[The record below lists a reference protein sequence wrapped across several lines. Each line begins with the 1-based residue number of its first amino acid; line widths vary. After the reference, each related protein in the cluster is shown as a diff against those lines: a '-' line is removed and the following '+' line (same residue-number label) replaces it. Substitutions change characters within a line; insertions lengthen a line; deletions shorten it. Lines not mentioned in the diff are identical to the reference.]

1 MMIII
6 IIIQIGF
13 FTNTTRRTGNRAPE
27 NRVLQK
33 NVGFATA
40 RQQLLSL
47 EKCEIWTSKFG
58 RFLGKLCF
66 PYSKTWISCLFRSDN
81 CSHLFRSIFRS
92 ICAVLPSSFLYLLMN
107 LHCHILACNM
117 TSLCLAPKELR
128 MYFLHLVSRLYKC
141 SNLAIYL

>member
-1 MMIII
+1 MII

-66 PYSKTWISCLFRSDN
+66 RYSKT
-81 CSHLFRSIFRS
+81 
-92 ICAVLPSSFLYLLMN
+92 
-107 LHCHILACNM
+107 
-117 TSLCLAPKELR
+117 
-128 MYFLHLVSRLYKC
+128 
-141 SNLAIYL
+141 